1 METKTLTFRK
11 AAASDLDAVTA
22 IYDRLHAQEDAGRV
36 TIGWVTGV
44 YPIRFDAEQAL
55 ARGDLYVCESEGR
68 VAASGIL
75 NQRQVDVYT
84 EGRWAYAAE
93 DRDVFVLHTLTVD
106 PDLSGRGIGCAFVQF
121 YEDTARALGCTV
133 LRMDTNEKKRCR
145 AALIRAARLPGGGH
159 RAVRVQQHS
168 ECAARAARKEAI
180 IFNMEGCGNGKTC
193 MDSAMHEQEADW
205 GAAAGPAAGE
215 PQG

>member
-36 TIGWVTGV
+36 TIG
-44 YPIRFDAEQAL
+44 
-55 ARGDLYVCESEGR
+55 
-68 VAASGIL
+68 
-75 NQRQVDVYT
+75 
-84 EGRWAYAAE
+84 WAYAAE

-133 LRMDTNEKKRCR
+133 LRMDTNEKN
-145 AALIRAARLPGGGH
+145 AAARRLY
-159 RAVRVQQHS
+159 
-168 ECAARAARKEAI
+168 ARLGYR
-180 IFNMEGCGNGKTC
+180 
-193 MDSAMHEQEADW
+193 EADIVPC
-205 GAAAGPAAGE
+205 AFNSIPDVRLVLLE
-215 PQG
+215 KRV

>member
-55 ARGDLYVCESEGR
+55 ARGALYVCESEGR

-121 YEDTARALGCTV
+121 YEDTARALHRAADGYQ
-133 LRMDTNEKKRCR
+133 RKKRCR

-168 ECAARAARKEAI
+168 RCTACAAREAGI
-180 IFNMEGCGNGKTC
+180 SLQYIKKTDFHGT
-193 MDSAMHEQEADW
+193 M
-205 GAAAGPAAGE
+205 
-215 PQG
+215 

>member
-55 ARGDLYVCESEGR
+55 ARGDLYV
-68 VAASGIL
+68 
-75 NQRQVDVYT
+75 
-84 EGRWAYAAE
+84 RWAYAAE

-133 LRMDTNEKKRCR
+133 LRMDTNEKN
-145 AALIRAARLPGGGH
+145 AAARRLYAHLGY
-159 RAVRVQQHS
+159 R
-168 ECAARAARKEAI
+168 
-180 IFNMEGCGNGKTC
+180 
-193 MDSAMHEQEADW
+193 EADIVPC
-205 GAAAGPAAGE
+205 AFNSIPNVRLVLLE
-215 PQG
+215 KKL